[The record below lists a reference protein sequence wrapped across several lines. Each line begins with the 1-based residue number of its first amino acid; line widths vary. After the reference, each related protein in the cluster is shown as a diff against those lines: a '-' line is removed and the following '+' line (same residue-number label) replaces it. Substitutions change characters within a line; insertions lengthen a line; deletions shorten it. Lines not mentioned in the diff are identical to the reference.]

1 MNGAGEIQPVVEAV
15 RRQAGEEPFALAI
28 VLGSGLGALVD
39 QADPLA
45 ILPYTE
51 FSAFPPS
58 CVAGH
63 AGRLV
68 AGLLDGRRILFFQG
82 RHHIYEGL
90 TARQVAVPAR
100 IAHALGCCKLLLT
113 NAVGGVNSEFHPGDF
128 MLIADHLNFLGD
140 NPLRGERENP
150 FVDLSNLYRQDFFP
164 ELLDFARKQGIRLHR
179 GILAALPGPSYET
192 PAEIRA
198 LRLLGADAVSMSTV
212 PEAIMGRYLG
222 LEVVGLSL
230 VTNAA
235 AGLAPSRLS
244 HEDVLASGRQRAEQL
259 AVLVRH
265 LLGLWMS
272 ATPHQKASPA
282 PGDAHSGFLE

>member
-1 MNGAGEIQPVVEAV
+1 MNGIGDVQQVAEAV

-28 VLGSGLGALVD
+28 VLGSGLGTLVER
-39 QADPLA
+39 AAPLA
-45 ILPYTE
+45 TLPYAE
-51 FSAFPPS
+51 YAAFPSS

-68 AGLLDGRRILFFQG
+68 AGLLDARRVLFFQG
-82 RHHIYEGL
+82 RHHIYEGF
-90 TARQVAVPAR
+90 TASQVAVPAR

-113 NAVGGVNSEFHPGDF
+113 NAVGGVNSEFRPGDF

-140 NPLRGERENP
+140 NPLRGEKENP
-150 FVDLSNLYRQDFFP
+150 FIDLSTLYRQDFFP
-164 ELLDFARKQGIRLHR
+164 ELLDFARKEGIRLHR
-179 GILAALPGPSYET
+179 GTLAALPGPSYET

-222 LEVVGLSL
+222 LEVAGLSL

-235 AGLAPSRLS
+235 AGLTSAPLS
-244 HEDVLASGRQRAEQL
+244 HQDVLANGLQRAEQL
-259 AVLVRH
+259 AMLVRR
-265 LLGLWMS
+265 LLDLWMP
-272 ATPHQKASPA
+272 TTSPQ
-282 PGDAHSGFLE
+282 